1 MCILVFMMI
10 NTLQI
15 SVAYCIDSY
24 RDLAAEA
31 VVTGKEAL
39 HHIIIWDQNYKPLTL
54 PQSCSSAIQC
64 RSLLAMGEF
73 EYLEMRILG

>member
-31 VVTGKEAL
+31 IVTGKVAP
-39 HHIIIWDQNYKPLTL
+39 HHIVVWDQKPKPLTIS
-54 PQSCSSAIQC
+54 QSCSSAIRC
-64 RSLLAMGEF
+64 RSLLAMGESQYP
-73 EYLEMRILG
+73 EMCLLE